1 MKYISLYI
9 LYNIYIYISY
19 IYIYILYIYISY
31 ILYIYICMHVF
42 VFIYIYIHMCVY
54 LYRYIYIYVYTGVY
68 VYRHSPNS
76 HLLLVAVPISPQC
89 RQSVW
94 RYIPVHSPA
103 LPRPFQDL
111 LLLLVSIQYIT
122 IFCSIFFGLNPISG
136 LSNHVALIRI

>member
-1 MKYISLYI
+1 MYACICI
-9 LYNIYIYISY
+9 Y
-19 IYIYILYIYISY
+19 IYIYIYICVYIYID
-31 ILYIYICMHVF
+31 
-42 VFIYIYIHMCVY
+42 
-54 LYRYIYIYVYTGVY
+54 IYVYTGVY